1 MKKRRNN
8 RKKKEIE
15 AQKNGSGIYQHEDA
29 VLKTAMQFFAD
40 ELLPYFGIKGKVV
53 SFAPTEL
60 VELEL
65 HKLFED
71 FNLVMEDGSWKH
83 FEFQSTDKGI
93 EDLKRFR
100 VYESLSSYQYKTTVT
115 TYVLCSGKIRHPV
128 TEFTEGLNTYRV
140 HPIIMRDKNA
150 DKLIQELRQKQGE
163 KITKQELI
171 PLILSPL
178 MDGESSQL
186 ERIKTAYDIT
196 GNVTEISRAEIRK
209 IEAVIF
215 AMADKFL
222 ENVELEEL
230 EASLKMTRLGQ
241 MLVNDGIA
249 QGMERGIAQGIER
262 GVENTLINTIKIC
275 EGFGNPKDDV
285 IYKIAEMFEKST
297 EEAKELV
304 EKYWGK

>member
-1 MKKRRNN
+1 MKKSKNN

-15 AQKNGSGIYQHEDA
+15 AQKNSSGVYQHEDV

-196 GNVTEISRAEIRK
+196 GNVTEISREEIRK

-249 QGMERGIAQGIER
+249 QGIES
-262 GVENTLINTIKIC
+262 TLINTIKIC